1 MKKNI
6 YQLAAFL
13 QDENNTGTISTADL
27 QEDIELLKE
36 EVISLLADI
45 TGKTAAE
52 DKVSNLTTSVYD
64 QGYIDGIRAGSQLI
78 RLLTGDADTI
88 KITA

>member
-13 QDENNTGTISTADL
+13 QDENNTGSISAIDL
-27 QEDIELLKE
+27 QENIELLKE
-36 EVISLLADI
+36 EIISTLADRI
-45 TGKTAAE
+45 GKAAAE
-52 DKVSNLTTSVYD
+52 DMVSNFTTSVYD
-64 QGYIDGIRAGSQLI
+64 QGYIDGIRAGAQLI
-78 RLLTGDADTI
+78 RLITGDTDTI

>member
-13 QDENNTGTISTADL
+13 QDENNTAAISAADL

-36 EVISLLADI
+36 EVISLLADRI
-45 TGKTAAE
+45 GKAAAE

-64 QGYIDGIRAGSQLI
+64 QGYIDGIRAGAQLI
-78 RLLTGDADTI
+78 RLLTGDAETI
-88 KITA
+88 KTTA

>member
-13 QDENNTGTISTADL
+13 QDENNTGTISAADL

-36 EVISLLADI
+36 EVIALLTDRIDKA
-45 TGKTAAE
+45 AAE
-52 DKVSNLTTSVYD
+52 DKISNLTTSVYD
-64 QGYIDGIRAGSQLI
+64 QGYIDGIRAGAQLI
-78 RLLTGDADTI
+78 RLLTGDAETI
-88 KITA
+88 KTTA

>member
-13 QDENNTGTISTADL
+13 QDENNTGTISAADL

-36 EVISLLADI
+36 EIISTLADRI
-45 TGKTAAE
+45 GKAAAE
-52 DKVSNLTTSVYD
+52 DLVSNLTTSVYD
-64 QGYIDGIRAGSQLI
+64 QGYIDGIRAGAQLI
-78 RLLTGDADTI
+78 RLIIGDTDTI

>member
-13 QDENNTGTISTADL
+13 QDENNSGSISAVDL

-36 EVISLLADI
+36 EIISSLADRI
-45 TGKTAAE
+45 GKAAAE
-52 DKVSNLTTSVYD
+52 DMVSNLTTSVYD
-64 QGYIDGIRAGSQLI
+64 QGYIDGIRAGAQLI
-78 RLLTGDADTI
+78 RLITGDADTI

>member
-1 MKKNI
+1 MKKSI

-36 EVISLLADI
+36 EVIALLTDRIDKA
-45 TGKTAAE
+45 AAE

-64 QGYIDGIRAGSQLI
+64 QGYIDGIRAGAQLI
-78 RLLTGDADTI
+78 RLLTGDAETI
-88 KITA
+88 KTMA

>member
-13 QDENNTGTISTADL
+13 QDENNTGTISAADL

-36 EVISLLADI
+36 EVIALLADRI
-45 TGKTAAE
+45 DKAAAE
-52 DKVSNLTTSVYD
+52 DKISNMTTSVYD
-64 QGYIDGIRAGSQLI
+64 QGYIDGIRAGAQLM
-78 RLLTGDADTI
+78 RLLTGDAETI
-88 KITA
+88 KTTV

>member
-13 QDENNTGTISTADL
+13 QDENNSGTISAADL

-36 EVISLLADI
+36 EVISLLADR
-45 TGKTAAE
+45 TGKAAAE

-64 QGYIDGIRAGSQLI
+64 QGYIDGIRAGAQLI
-78 RLLTGDADTI
+78 RLLAGDADAI
-88 KITA
+88 KTTA

>member
-36 EVISLLADI
+36 EVISLLANI

>member
-1 MKKNI
+1 MKKSI

-13 QDENNTGTISTADL
+13 QDENNTGTISAADL

-36 EVISLLADI
+36 EVITLLADRI
-45 TGKTAAE
+45 DKAAAE

-64 QGYIDGIRAGSQLI
+64 QGYIDGIRAGAQLI
-78 RLLTGDADTI
+78 RLLTGDAETI
-88 KITA
+88 KTTA

>member
-1 MKKNI
+1 MKKSI

-13 QDENNTGTISTADL
+13 QDESNTGTISAADL

-36 EVISLLADI
+36 EVIALLADRI
-45 TGKTAAE
+45 DKAAAE

-64 QGYIDGIRAGSQLI
+64 QGYIDGIRAGAQLI
-78 RLLTGDADTI
+78 RLLTGDTETI
-88 KITA
+88 KTMA

>member
-13 QDENNTGTISTADL
+13 QDENNTGTISAADL

-36 EVISLLADI
+36 EVIALLADRI
-45 TGKTAAE
+45 DKAAAE

-64 QGYIDGIRAGSQLI
+64 QGYIDGIRAGAQLI

-88 KITA
+88 KTTA

>member
-13 QDENNTGTISTADL
+13 QDENNTGSISAADL

-36 EVISLLADI
+36 EIISSLADRI
-45 TGKTAAE
+45 GKAAAE
-52 DKVSNLTTSVYD
+52 DMVSNLTTSVYD
-64 QGYIDGIRAGSQLI
+64 LGYIDEIRAS
-78 RLLTGDADTI
+78 A
-88 KITA
+88 